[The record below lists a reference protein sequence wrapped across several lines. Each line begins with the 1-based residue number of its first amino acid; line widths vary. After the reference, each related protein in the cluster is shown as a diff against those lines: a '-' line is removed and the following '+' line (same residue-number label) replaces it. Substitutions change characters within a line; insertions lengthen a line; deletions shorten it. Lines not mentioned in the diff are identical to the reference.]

1 MSGIKKAIGGI
12 LVAIAILLVG
22 TIGYMLLEG
31 WNCFD
36 ALYMTVITLTTVG
49 YGETH
54 ELSGTGKAFTL
65 ILILVGAGVLFY
77 IISMIAEF
85 VVEGQIREVLG
96 RHKLEKQIK
105 KLKDHYII
113 CGYGRV
119 GQTVCEI
126 FSSKSLKMVVID
138 KNSDR
143 IAQLQKNGLLYVEGE
158 ATNEES
164 LIEAGIERAM
174 TLVSALGSDVDNL
187 YVTLSARGLNPG
199 LFIIARSGSIGSG
212 KKLLRAGA
220 DKVVSPYRIGARR
233 MARMILHPTT
243 TDFLELLRNE
253 KMTNFQLEE
262 IPVGSSSDLIG
273 VSLENLGM
281 RQNFKLNIV
290 AIKKA
295 DGNILFNPSSKDI
308 VEAGDT
314 LIVIGA
320 DDNIAKLER
329 LLNPKGWGRNNFPIP

>member
-1 MSGIKKAIGGI
+1 MSGIRKAIGGI

-96 RHKLEKQIK
+96 KHKLEKQIK

-138 KNSDR
+138 KDLDR
-143 IAQLQKNGLLYVEGE
+143 IEQLQKKGLLYVEGE

-253 KMTNFQLEE
+253 KMKNFQLEE

-281 RQNFKLNIV
+281 RQSFKLNIV

-308 VEAGDT
+308 IEAGDT

-320 DDNIAKLER
+320 DANIASLER
-329 LLNPKGWGRNNFPIP
+329 LLNPLI

>member
-1 MSGIKKAIGGI
+1 MSGIRKAIVGI
-12 LVAIAILLVG
+12 LIAISILLVG

-31 WNCFD
+31 WDCFD

-54 ELSGTGKAFTL
+54 ELSQTGKAFTL

-77 IISMIAEF
+77 IIGMIAEF

-119 GQTVCEI
+119 GRTVCDI
-126 FSSKSLKMVVID
+126 FSSKSLKIVVVD
-138 KNSDR
+138 KDSDR
-143 IAQLQKNGLLYVEGE
+143 IEQLRKNGLLYVEGE
-158 ATNEES
+158 ATNEDF
-164 LIEAGIERAM
+164 LIEAGIGRAM

-187 YVTLSARGLNPG
+187 YVTLSARGLNHG

-253 KMTNFQLEE
+253 KMKDFQLEE
-262 IPVGSSSDLIG
+262 VTVGSSSDLVG
-273 VSLENLGM
+273 DSLENLGI
-281 RQNFKLNIV
+281 RQNFELNIV

-308 VEAGDT
+308 LEAGDT
-314 LIVIGA
+314 LIAIGA
-320 DDNIAKLER
+320 DNNIAKLER
-329 LLNPKGWGRNNFPIP
+329 LLNP

>member
-1 MSGIKKAIGGI
+1 MSGIRKAMVGI
-12 LVAIAILLVG
+12 LIAIAILLVG

-54 ELSGTGKAFTL
+54 ELGRTGKAFTL
-65 ILILVGAGVLFY
+65 ILILVGAGVVFY
-77 IISMIAEF
+77 IIGMITEF
-85 VVEGQIREVLG
+85 VVEGQIRQVLG
-96 RHKLEKQIK
+96 RHKLGKQIE
-105 KLKDHYII
+105 KLKSHYII

-119 GQTVCEI
+119 GETVCDI

-138 KNSDR
+138 KDPDR
-143 IAQLQKNGLLYVEGE
+143 IKQLRKNGLLYVEGQ
-158 ATNEES
+158 ATDEDS
-164 LIEAGIERAM
+164 LIEAGVGRAM
-174 TLVSALGSDVDNL
+174 TLVAALGSDVDNL

-199 LFIIARSGSIGSG
+199 LFIIARSGCVGSG
-212 KKLLRAGA
+212 RKLLRAGA

-253 KMTNFQLEE
+253 KITKFQLEE
-262 IPVGSSSDLIG
+262 IPVGGSSSLIG
-273 VSLENLGM
+273 ISLENLGI
-281 RQNFKLNIV
+281 RQKLNLNIV

-295 DGNILFNPSSKDI
+295 EGDILFNPSSKDI
-308 VEAGDT
+308 IEAGDT
-314 LIVIGA
+314 LIAIGA
-320 DDNIAKLER
+320 DNNLSKLEG
-329 LLNPKGWGRNNFPIP
+329 LLNPQT

>member
-1 MSGIKKAIGGI
+1 MSGIRKAIVGI
-12 LVAIAILLVG
+12 LIMIAILLVG

-36 ALYMTVITLTTVG
+36 SLYMTVITLTTVG

-54 ELSGTGKAFTL
+54 ELSRIGKVFTL
-65 ILILVGAGVLFY
+65 ILILVGAGLLFY
-77 IISMIAEF
+77 IIGMIAEF

-119 GQTVCEI
+119 GQTVCDI

-138 KNSDR
+138 KDSDR
-143 IAQLQKNGLLYVEGE
+143 IEQLRKNGLLYVEGE
-158 ATNEES
+158 ATNEDS
-164 LIEAGIERAM
+164 LIEAGIGRAM

-187 YVTLSARGLNPG
+187 YVTLSARGLNPE
-199 LFIIARSGSIGSG
+199 LFIIARSGSTGSG
-212 KKLLRAGA
+212 SKLLRAGA

-233 MARMILHPTT
+233 IARMILHPTT

-253 KMTNFQLEE
+253 KIEDFQLEE
-262 IPVGSSSDLIG
+262 IPVGSSSGLIG
-273 VSLENLGM
+273 VSLGKLGI
-281 RQNFKLNIV
+281 RQNLKLNIV

-295 DGNILFNPSSKDI
+295 EGNILFNPSSQDMI
-308 VEAGDT
+308 EAGDT
-314 LIVIGA
+314 LIAIGA
-320 DDNIAKLER
+320 DNNIAKLEK
-329 LLNPKGWGRNNFPIP
+329 LLNSIEIST

>member
-1 MSGIKKAIGGI
+1 MPGIRKSILGI
-12 LVAIAILLVG
+12 SIMIAILLIG

-49 YGETH
+49 YSETH
-54 ELSGTGKAFTL
+54 ELGRTGKAFTL
-65 ILILVGAGVLFY
+65 ILILVGVGLLFY
-77 IISMIAEF
+77 IISMITEF
-85 VVEGQIREVLG
+85 VVEGRIREILG

-105 KLKDHYII
+105 RLKNHYII

-119 GQTVCEI
+119 GQIVCDI
-126 FSSKSLKMVVID
+126 FSSKSLKVVVID
-138 KNSDR
+138 KDPDR
-143 IAQLQKNGLLYVEGE
+143 IEQLQKNDLLYVEGE
-158 ATNEES
+158 ATDEAS
-164 LIEAGIERAM
+164 LIEAGVERAN
-174 TLVSALGSDVDNL
+174 TLVTALGTDVDNL

-199 LFIIARSGSIGSG
+199 LFIMGRSGGIGSG
-212 KKLLRAGA
+212 RKLLRAGA

-253 KMTNFQLEE
+253 KIKKFQLEE

-273 VSLENLGM
+273 VSLEDLSI
-281 RQNFKLNIV
+281 RQNLKLNIV

-295 DGNILFNPSSKDI
+295 EGDILFNPSSKEM

-314 LIVIGA
+314 LIAIGS
-320 DDNIAKLER
+320 DSNIAKLER
-329 LLNPKGWGRNNFPIP
+329 LLNP

>member
-1 MSGIKKAIGGI
+1 MSGIRKAIGGI

-329 LLNPKGWGRNNFPIP
+329 LLNPFTKANRMV

>member
-1 MSGIKKAIGGI
+1 
-12 LVAIAILLVG
+12 
-22 TIGYMLLEG
+22 MLLEG
-31 WNCFD
+31 WDCFD

-54 ELSGTGKAFTL
+54 ELSRTGKAFTL

-77 IISMIAEF
+77 IIGMIAEF

-119 GQTVCEI
+119 GQTVCDI
-126 FSSKSLKMVVID
+126 FSSKSLKIVVID
-138 KNSDR
+138 KDSDR
-143 IAQLQKNGLLYVEGE
+143 IEQLRKNGLLYVEGE
-158 ATNEES
+158 ATNEDF
-164 LIEAGIERAM
+164 LIEAGIGRAM

-199 LFIIARSGSIGSG
+199 LFIVARSGNIGSG

-253 KMTNFQLEE
+253 KMKDFQLEE
-262 IPVGSSSDLIG
+262 VTVGSSSDLVG
-273 VSLENLGM
+273 DSLENLGI
-281 RQNFKLNIV
+281 RQNFELNIV

-308 VEAGDT
+308 LEAGDT
-314 LIVIGA
+314 LIAIGA
-320 DDNIAKLER
+320 DNNIAKLER
-329 LLNPKGWGRNNFPIP
+329 LLNP

>member
-329 LLNPKGWGRNNFPIP
+329 LLNPFTKANRMV